1 MPANISNN
9 RRWMLYKISRQK
21 SEHQDQQTTQDNQE
35 QGGAGEE
42 SEDDESTSPAEGSLG
57 SMLSKAKEGLGK
69 GGQRKHKKVKDE
81 QEVEE
86 VQAPPKSE
94 ADLQWEQIERSM
106 KRSLKIKDLDFTELT
121 EVDDVNYV
129 KAQPVGNTPL
139 LPAPMQPS
147 FRLPPHNSSL
157 PPPPPPPLGNIPPP
171 PPLLG
176 KPPAPPPPP
185 LSGPPPPPPPG
196 GLPNKGKKMVR
207 LHWKE
212 AKAEFFTPSGK
223 TTDTIWS
230 KMTREIG
237 PVKVDSEKLEQLFET
252 KTVELK
258 NKVGHFG

>member
-21 SEHQDQQTTQDNQE
+21 SEHQDQQTQDNQE
-35 QGGAGEE
+35 HGAEEE
-42 SEDDESTSPAEGSLG
+42 SEDDESSTPAEGSLG
-57 SMLSKAKEGLGK
+57 SMLSKAKDGLGK
-69 GGQRKHKKVKDE
+69 GGQRKQRKMKEE
-81 QEVEE
+81 QEIEE

-94 ADLQWEQIERSM
+94 ADLQWEQIEKSM

-121 EVDDVNYV
+121 EVDDVNYI

-139 LPAPMQPS
+139 LPAPLQPS

-157 PPPPPPPLGNIPPP
+157 PPPPPPLGGLPPPP

-185 LSGPPPPPPPG
+185 SAGIPPPPPPG

-212 AKAEFFTPSGK
+212 AKAEFFTPSGQ

-230 KMTREIG
+230 KLSRDIG

-252 KTVELK
+252 KTVEL
-258 NKVGHFG
+258 